1 MMTDAASQLPILG
14 RCYCGATE
22 FRSSEPPTVVV
33 YCHCSDCRRSSG
45 APVSVFAGFRDEATR
60 FTPNAGHVVSPS
72 PSVARRFCGSCGSPL
87 SGRYDYLSGMVFVP
101 VGLLD
106 RPDDFPPTRHA
117 HFGERLH
124 WLDIDD
130 DLERD
135 AGSARERLGS

>member
-1 MMTDAASQLPILG
+1 MTDAAVRLPVSG

-33 YCHCSDCRRSSG
+33 YRHRADCRRSSG
-45 APVSVFAGFRDEATR
+45 APVAAFAAFWDEAAL

-87 SGRYDYLSGMVFVP
+87 SGRYDYAPGMLFVP
-101 VGLLD
+101 VGLLE
-106 RPDDFPPTRHA
+106 RPEDFPPTRHA
-117 HFGERLH
+117 HFGEKIECLVT
-124 WLDIDD
+124 DD

-135 AGSARERLGS
+135 AGSASASFRS